1 MKKGIGLSIFEFR
14 GKTKKKL
21 FEYRST
27 PDNMERAIDTIN
39 SKMGMEIKKH
49 SEKISRSMRY

>member
-14 GKTKKKL
+14 GKTKRKL

-27 PDNMERAIDTIN
+27 PDNMDRAIDTIN
-39 SKMGMEIKKH
+39 SKMGMAIKKH
-49 SEKISRSMRY
+49 SEQITRSMRY